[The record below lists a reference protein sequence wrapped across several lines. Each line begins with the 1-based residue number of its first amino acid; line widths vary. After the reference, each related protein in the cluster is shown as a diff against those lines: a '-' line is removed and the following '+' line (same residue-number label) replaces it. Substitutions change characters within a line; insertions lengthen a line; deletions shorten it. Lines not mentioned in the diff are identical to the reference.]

1 MHFSCFQDICH
12 RWGIYTSSL
21 GIRSDIG
28 CLPVYSGLWYLLTG
42 MTCSMSPE
50 PTISW
55 CARPSLSV
63 SCMNFWITEDGHCL
77 SEVTQLL
84 PGGELI
90 VFWHATEMYMSG
102 NVLPIPFFL
111 NYQEYFC
118 DLPGVLHAL
127 IHYFETCNDSKHWPL
142 YNKLELDP
150 EPVFGELKSRCGF
163 MFLHKAA
170 VVWLVASI
178 IISLWMVYFEL
189 QCAKQ
194 LYYDDSRI
202 GGFVLI
208 LM

>member
-1 MHFSCFQDICH
+1 
-12 RWGIYTSSL
+12 
-21 GIRSDIG
+21 
-28 CLPVYSGLWYLLTG
+28 
-42 MTCSMSPE
+42 
-50 PTISW
+50 
-55 CARPSLSV
+55 
-63 SCMNFWITEDGHCL
+63 
-77 SEVTQLL
+77 
-84 PGGELI
+84 
-90 VFWHATEMYMSG
+90 MYMSG
-102 NVLPIPFFL
+102 NILPIPFLL
-111 NYQEYFC
+111 NYQEHFC
-118 DLPGVLHAL
+118 DPPGVLHAL

-178 IISLWMVYFEL
+178 IMSLWMVYFEL